1 MSILAEIRVKRRIA
15 THARFTDN
23 VVRVIPN
30 DKFETNNPAKELRA
44 MAAFGASRPFK
55 LTHD

>member
-30 DKFETNNPAKELRA
+30 DKFEN
-44 MAAFGASRPFK
+44 
-55 LTHD
+55 